1 MHNYRICSTC
11 RFCTEEYNRVLRG
24 QGAANCTTNG
34 SPCFISILSSA
45 ADAASDLSVTWRDM
59 RKEGEGGREGGI
71 DGRDGGGRE
80 EEGMERRE
88 GREGGREGRN
98 MQLA

>member
-59 RKEGEGGREGGI
+59 RKEGEGGRDRWEGRK
-71 DGRDGGGRE
+71 GRG
-80 EEGMERRE
+80 
-88 GREGGREGRN
+88 GREGGMEG
-98 MQLA
+98 